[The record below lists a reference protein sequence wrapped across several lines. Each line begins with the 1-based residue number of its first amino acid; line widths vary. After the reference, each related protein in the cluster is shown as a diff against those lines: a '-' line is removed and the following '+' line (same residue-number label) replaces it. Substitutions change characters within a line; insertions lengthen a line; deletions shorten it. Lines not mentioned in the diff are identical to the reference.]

1 MLPDGTTVQPLRT
14 QGGYRRFS
22 VGMLVDIATCS
33 YRNSWFTM
41 NALKLVL
48 RELAMATHRDTGE
61 YKIPG

>member
-1 MLPDGTTVQPLRT
+1 
-14 QGGYRRFS
+14 
-22 VGMLVDIATCS
+22 MLVDIATCS

-61 YKIPG
+61 YKIPS